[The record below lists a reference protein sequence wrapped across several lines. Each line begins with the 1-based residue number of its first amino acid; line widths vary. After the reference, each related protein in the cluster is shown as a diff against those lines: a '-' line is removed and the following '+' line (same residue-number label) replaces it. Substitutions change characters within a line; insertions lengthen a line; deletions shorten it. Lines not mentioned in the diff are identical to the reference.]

1 MHAKKVD
8 AANTHNTFIYFLQ
21 PCALVRVSQ
30 PCLSQLR
37 NVDLGIQVKD
47 DKDDT
52 KTCALST
59 QRGNNLFRASGIYV
73 WWKHFGS
80 MK

>member
-1 MHAKKVD
+1 MHARKVD
-8 AANTHNTFIYFLQ
+8 AANTHQKWMHVLHQY
-21 PCALVRVSQ
+21 ALVRVSK

-37 NVDLGIQVKD
+37 NVGLGIQVQD

-73 WWKHFGS
+73 WWKLFGS